1 MNPDWQNSNLQ
12 YGDWMRAGG
21 ATKGG
26 ADKTKPFN
34 SRNHDSVEGENTR
47 GKSLLEPE
55 LFHVSVRNG
64 RDGTETERWSQN
76 LGMID
81 VGMSDLPIADLLAGW
96 DNRGKS
102 DQVSRQRNEL

>member
-1 MNPDWQNSNLQ
+1 
-12 YGDWMRAGG
+12 MRAGG

-64 RDGTETERWSQN
+64 RDGTETER
-76 LGMID
+76 
-81 VGMSDLPIADLLAGW
+81 
-96 DNRGKS
+96 
-102 DQVSRQRNEL
+102 